1 MPTSIESFMGTAT
14 NEQRELLFDMTRWA
28 GYEKKYADEVK
39 KIYDS
44 IKSEVYSSDGAVTLC
59 EDEDDARVISMGPRQ
74 KLKKVRD
81 IMKEHMEKAVELGM
95 GHLGVIQRN
104 YENYVGKPLITK

>member
-28 GYEKKYADEVK
+28 GYEKKYADEVN

-44 IKSEVYSSDGAVTLC
+44 IKSGVYSSNGVVTPC
-59 EDEDDARVISMGPRQ
+59 EDEDDAMVISMSPP
-74 KLKKVRD
+74 D
-81 IMKEHMEKAVELGM
+81 
-95 GHLGVIQRN
+95 RN
-104 YENYVGKPLITK
+104 